1 MMRRRFC
8 LPVRV
13 PDRRR
18 PGLVASLVALAA
30 AAALALPATPYAQTN
45 EPAEEFSAFA
55 INMGAYTRGTTATL
69 VMTVRRW
76 SSKAEQDQLFGVLRE
91 KGMSAMLDALRD
103 TKSVGTI
110 RTPESVGYDLHLAMQ
125 EPLKEGGRRVLLATD
140 RPISFFEAVNR
151 PPSVDYPFTVI
162 EMNIPPEG
170 KGQGTMSVAARIV
183 PAGKTVLVENFDTQ
197 PVRLNE
203 IATRKLD

>member
-1 MMRRRFC
+1 MIRFPFG
-8 LPVRV
+8 LPAGA
-13 PDRRR
+13 RR
-18 PGLVASLVALAA
+18 PGPAATIVALAA
-30 AAALALPATPYAQTN
+30 AAALALGAAPRAQTN
-45 EPAEEFSAFA
+45 DPAEEFSAFA

-69 VMTVRRW
+69 VMTIRRW
-76 SSKAEQDQLFGVLRE
+76 SSNAEQEKLFGTLRE
-91 KGMSAMLDALRD
+91 KGMSAMLEALRD
-103 TKSVGTI
+103 TRPVGTI
-110 RTPESVGYDLHLAMQ
+110 RTPESIGYDLHLAMQ
-125 EPLKEGGRRVLLATD
+125 EPLQGGGRRILLATD
-140 RPISFFEAVNR
+140 RPISFFEALNR

>member
-1 MMRRRFC
+1 MIRRRFC

-125 EPLKEGGRRVLLATD
+125 EPLKGGGRRVLLATD